1 MQLIG
6 RIFMQVFGGL
16 ISPFVR
22 KVCLVAAQKGVPFE
36 LVLANPGNAIPEFV
50 AASPFGKIPA
60 IKDGDYSLC
69 DSSAIIAYL
78 EAKHPETSVI
88 PAEAQARGRTV
99 WFDEFA
105 DTILA
110 SSMQKILFNRFVS
123 PKFMKIEGDE
133 AKALE
138 GEAELPRLFAYLEG
152 AVPIRGWLVGD
163 SMTLA
168 DLAVASVLRSLRY
181 VGWEPDP
188 ESYPRLGAWYAKVR
202 ETRCWQQIAAIED
215 APRKKA

>member
-1 MQLIG
+1 
-6 RIFMQVFGGL
+6 MQVFGGL

-22 KVCLVAAQKGVPFE
+22 KVCLVAAQKEVPFE
-36 LVLANPGNAIPEFV
+36 LVLANPGNAMPEFV

-60 IKDGDYSLC
+60 IKDGDYGLC

-78 EAKHPETSVI
+78 EAKHSAHPVI
-88 PAEAQARGRTV
+88 PAEAEARGRTV

-110 SSMQKILFNRFVS
+110 RSMQKILFNRFVG
-123 PKFMKIEGDE
+123 PKFMKVEGNE
-133 AKALE
+133 AEARE

-152 AVPIRGWLVGD
+152 VVPARGWLVGETI
-163 SMTLA
+163 TLA

-181 VGWEPDP
+181 VNWEPDA
-188 ESYPRLGAWYAKVR
+188 ESYPRLGAWYGKVR
-202 ETRCWQQIAAIED
+202 ETSSWQQIAAIED
-215 APRKKA
+215 APRVKRQ

>member
-1 MQLIG
+1 
-6 RIFMQVFGGL
+6 MQVFGGL

-22 KVCLVAAQKGVPFE
+22 KVCLVAAQKEVPFE

-60 IKDGDYSLC
+60 IRDGDYGLS

-78 EAKHPETSVI
+78 EAKHPARPVI
-88 PAEAQARGRTV
+88 PAEAEARGRTV

-110 SSMQKILFNRFVS
+110 ASMRKILFNRFVG
-123 PKFMKIEGDE
+123 PKFMKVEGNE
-133 AKALE
+133 AEARE

-152 AVPIRGWLVGD
+152 VVPTRGWLVGE
-163 SMTLA
+163 SLTLA
-168 DLAVASVLRSLRY
+168 DLSVASVLRSLRY
-181 VGWEPDP
+181 VSWEPDA
-188 ESYPRLGAWYAKVR
+188 ESYPRLGAWYGKVR
-202 ETRCWQQIAAIED
+202 ETPCWQQIAAIED
-215 APRKKA
+215 APRVKPQ